1 MSFLSKDVGID
12 LGTANTLVYM
22 KGKGIIMREPS
33 VVAVD
38 TKTDEVRCVGTEA
51 KAVIGRTPG
60 SIVAVRPLKDG
71 VIADFDITANLLE
84 NFLKKAC
91 GNSMFSR
98 PRVVICIPSGVTEVE
113 RRAVR
118 EATLKAGARQVSVIE
133 EPMAAAIGAG
143 LPIGAPTGSMIVG
156 IGGGR
161 IMDQAKATAHFAGD
175 LPIVEVPTSIATCA
189 AFAPLSVMYTAEGA
203 SLGSLRYDHE
213 VNAIVMDM
221 DVICKEP
228 PRYAASGIM
237 DGMAKMIE
245 IQNGRSEILLD
256 DVSIGLF
263 TAYTIAEM
271 AYHVYEKEAHQACH
285 DIAEGKL
292 TKAVEDIAYL
302 NVAVAGIVSGVSKGF
317 GQTALGHE
325 TYELVRTHFT
335 QEAKPYLHGEIVAIG
350 DCLQLAFNGHPEQV
364 APFRDFMRSMNM
376 PLTLEDIGID
386 PNSPKMENLFQDL
399 FHSPFMEPTAENEAR
414 LRKAMHYLSA
424 D

>member
-1 MSFLSKDVGID
+1 MAEARSLADIKLDNAYKFGAGRYLQEAGALNL
-12 LGTANTLVYM
+12 LGGEVARLGKKALVIAGPRAWAATE
-22 KGKGIIMREPS
+22 GKAEKS
-33 VVAVD
+33 
-38 TKTDEVRCVGTEA
+38 
-51 KAVIGRTPG
+51 
-60 SIVAVRPLKDG
+60 LKDAG
-71 VIADFDITANLLE
+71 VEFELSLYPDQNTY
-84 NFLKKAC
+84 
-91 GNSMFSR
+91 
-98 PRVVICIPSGVTEVE
+98 E
-113 RRAVR
+113 RAK
-118 EATLKAGARQVSVIE
+118 EHALQALTTGCQV
-133 EPMAAAIGAG
+133 
-143 LPIGAPTGSMIVG
+143 IVG
-156 IGGGR
+156 VGGGR

-228 PRYAASGIM
+228 QRYAASGIM

-376 PLTLEDIGID
+376 PLTLED
-386 PNSPKMENLFQDL
+386 
-399 FHSPFMEPTAENEAR
+399 
-414 LRKAMHYLSA
+414 LSLIHI
-424 D
+424 

>member
-1 MSFLSKDVGID
+1 MAEARSLADIKLDNAYKFGAGRYLQEAGALNLVGNEV
-12 LGTANTLVYM
+12 ARF
-22 KGKGIIMREPS
+22 GK
-33 VVAVD
+33 
-38 TKTDEVRCVGTEA
+38 
-51 KAVIGRTPG
+51 KA
-60 SIVAVRPLKDG
+60 L
-71 VIADFDITANLLE
+71 VIA
-84 NFLKKAC
+84 
-91 GNSMFSR
+91 G
-98 PRVVICIPSGVTEVE
+98 PRAWAATEGKVEKSLRDADVAFELSIYPDQNTYERAKEHALQALTSGCEV
-113 RRAVR
+113 
-118 EATLKAGARQVSVIE
+118 
-133 EPMAAAIGAG
+133 
-143 LPIGAPTGSMIVG
+143 IVG
-156 IGGGR
+156 VGGGR
-161 IMDQAKATAHFAGD
+161 IMDQAKAAAHFAGD
-175 LPIVEVPTSIATCA
+175 LPVVEVPTSIATCA

-245 IQNGRSEILLD
+245 SQNGRREILLD

-271 AYHVYEKEAHQACH
+271 AYRVYEKEAHQACR

-325 TYELVRTHFT
+325 TYELVRTYFT

-350 DCLQLAFNGHPEQV
+350 DCLQMAFNGHPEQV
-364 APFRDFMRSMNM
+364 TPFRDFMRSMDM

-399 FHSPFMEPTAENEAR
+399 FHSPFMEPTAENEGR
-414 LRKAMHYLSA
+414 LREAMCYLSA